1 MKAHLEKEEA
11 IERGFTEE
19 DWYGNSMADAFA
31 KKGAEAHGY
40 SAEERRK
47 AENRKDLVQR
57 CQEFI
62 LATYVRYLGCP
73 KVRQSF
79 VDMRNRAPGIRGPRG
94 RPRITPELRGHA
106 VHEVKGC
113 QYCLGC
119 GRSTKAKAQRLFW
132 KNQSCVPSDR
142 YKLYL
147 EKGHKVLFNGSW
159 YCYTCGLVGRDLGVA
174 RCGHP
179 VVVSNRRKYEGS
191 YVGAP
196 KRRRIRIKQGDPVI
210 GGDLHEQDF
219 GDAAAVQDDVGGP
232 GGHSIGDSLSEG
244 DGRAALVRR
253 LEVQGLGG
261 SENPKRRRIRVKT
274 SEPGIGDGPGSSA
287 VSLGSDSQDGN
298 DPYKRRRVTGKSSD
312 LGRVSVTSDSGGRVS
327 GSCQRGSKRTRSEE
341 PITSDPGYNDGLH
354 WPG

>member
-1 MKAHLEKEEA
+1 M
-11 IERGFTEE
+11 
-19 DWYGNSMADAFA
+19 
-31 KKGAEAHGY
+31 
-40 SAEERRK
+40 
-47 AENRKDLVQR
+47 
-57 CQEFI
+57 
-62 LATYVRYLGCP
+62 
-73 KVRQSF
+73 
-79 VDMRNRAPGIRGPRG
+79 
-94 RPRITPELRGHA
+94 
-106 VHEVKGC
+106 
-113 QYCLGC
+113 
-119 GRSTKAKAQRLFW
+119 
-132 KNQSCVPSDR
+132 
-142 YKLYL
+142 
-147 EKGHKVLFNGSW
+147 EKGHKVLFNGNW
-159 YCYTCGLVGRDLGVA
+159 YCHTCGLVGRDLGVA

-179 VVVSNRRKYEGS
+179 VVVNNRRKYEGS

-219 GDAAAVQDDVGGP
+219 GDAATVQDDVGGP

-244 DGRAALVRR
+244 EGRAALVRR
-253 LEVQGLGG
+253 LGVQGLGG
-261 SENPKRRRIRVKT
+261 SETPKRRRIRVKT

-287 VSLGSDSQDGN
+287 VGLGGDSQDGN